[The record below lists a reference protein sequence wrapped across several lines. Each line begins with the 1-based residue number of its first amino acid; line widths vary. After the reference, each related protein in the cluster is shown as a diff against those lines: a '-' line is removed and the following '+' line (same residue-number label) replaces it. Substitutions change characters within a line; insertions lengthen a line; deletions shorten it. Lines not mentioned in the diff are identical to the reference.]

1 MAILK
6 TNKIYLGN
14 SNIASVFL
22 GNSTVNKIYLG
33 DILLYGEEKEE
44 DLTNG
49 EIACLNK
56 FDVTN
61 RKMLDVVGDHDLI
74 ITGSET
80 TINNNNLV
88 VPKASKRQGNMT
100 LPMSTLTTFTFSY
113 VVECA
118 WTANVTQIIS
128 GSNTSSLYFILTKSA
143 IQIKYSGTIIAAF
156 TDYTTAGTDKAKFID
171 ITLDVTNGIFN
182 FYVNGQLKISK
193 TGLSLTQ
200 ASSDDLYLNNTDERG
215 SMGGYTLYS
224 FKVYNKCLDIDTINE
239 NIKLEKERLG
249 WS

>member
-1 MAILK
+1 MAILE

-33 DILLYGEEKEE
+33 DNLVYGQEEHS
-44 DLTNG
+44 TNG

-56 FDVTN
+56 FDATN
-61 RKMLDVVGDHDLI
+61 KKMLDVVGDHDLI
-74 ITGSET
+74 ITGSDT

-88 VPKASKRQGNMT
+88 VSKTSKSQGNMT
-100 LPMSTLTTFTFSY
+100 LPMSTLTAFTFSY

-118 WTANVTQIIS
+118 WTSNVTQIIS
-128 GSNTSSLYFILTKSA
+128 GSSTSSLYFVLTKNA
-143 IQIKYSGTIIAAF
+143 INIKYSGTIIATF
-156 TDYTTAGTDKAKFID
+156 NDYTTAGTDNAKFID
-171 ITLDVTNGIFN
+171 ITLDVPNGVLN

-215 SMGGYTLYS
+215 SMGGFTLYS
-224 FKVYNKCLDIDTINE
+224 FKVYNKCLDRDTINE
-239 NIKLEKERLG
+239 NIKLEKKRLG

>member
-1 MAILK
+1 MAILE

-22 GNSTVNKIYLG
+22 GNSAVNKIYLG
-33 DILLYGEEKEE
+33 DNLVYGQEEHS
-44 DLTNG
+44 TNG

-56 FDVTN
+56 FDATN
-61 RKMLDVVGDHDLI
+61 RKMLDVVGNHDLI

-88 VPKASKRQGNMT
+88 VSITSKRQGNMT
-100 LPMSTLTTFTFSY
+100 LPMSTLTAFTFSY
-113 VVECA
+113 VMECV
-118 WTANVTQIIS
+118 WIANVIQIIS
-128 GSNTSSLYFILTKSA
+128 GSSTSSLYFFLTKNA
-143 IQIKYSGTIIAAF
+143 INIKYSGTTIATF
-156 TDYTTAGTDKAKFID
+156 GDYTTASTDKAKFID
-171 ITLDVTNGIFN
+171 ITLDVTKGVFN

-193 TGLSLTQ
+193 TGLSLKQ
-200 ASSDDLYLNNTDERG
+200 ASSDDLYLNNTGERG
-215 SMGGYTLYS
+215 STGSYTLYS

-239 NIKLEKERLG
+239 NIELEKKRLG